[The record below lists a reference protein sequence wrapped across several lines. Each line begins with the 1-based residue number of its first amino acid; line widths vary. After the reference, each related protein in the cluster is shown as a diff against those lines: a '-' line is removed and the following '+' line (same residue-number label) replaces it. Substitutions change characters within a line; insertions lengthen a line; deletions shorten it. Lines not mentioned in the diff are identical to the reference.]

1 MKHSITLMLVSLVG
15 IPGFA
20 QEYAPL
26 PEAASGPAVDP
37 EKGYLV
43 EEISD
48 GLYWITDGTYQ
59 TIFLTTG
66 EGVIVVDAPPS
77 IGANILNAI
86 AEITDEPIT
95 HVVYSHS
102 HADHIGAAA
111 IYPEEAI
118 IIAHEETA
126 ELLER
131 SNDPNRPIPDIT
143 FSDNSALEVGSQLLE
158 LEYRGVNHEPGN
170 IFIYA
175 PAQQVLMLVDVVFP
189 GWTPF
194 PRLALTED
202 VNGFIAAHDE
212 ILSFDFDVFVGG
224 HLTRLGSREDIEIQ
238 QEYIMDIVR
247 AAGEANAALDFG
259 AAFAEAAERGAP
271 FNTWAA
277 IQIAFDGVAQQCA
290 DAVIPNWVDRLGGVD
305 IFTFDHCWSVS
316 ESQRID

>member
-1 MKHSITLMLVSLVG
+1 MKLLTALMFVLLVSL
-15 IPGFA
+15 PAFA

-26 PEAASGPAVDP
+26 PEAASGVAIDP

-43 EEISD
+43 EEIGD
-48 GLYWITDGTYQ
+48 GLYWITEGTYQ

-77 IGANILNAI
+77 IGANILSAI
-86 AEITDEPIT
+86 AEVTDEPIT

-102 HADHIGAAA
+102 HADHIGAAT
-111 IYPEEAI
+111 IYPEEAL

-126 ELLER
+126 ALLER
-131 SNDPNRPIPDIT
+131 SNDPNRPLPDIT
-143 FSDNSALEVGSQLLE
+143 FDDRSALNVGSQHLE

-194 PRLALTED
+194 PRLALAED
-202 VNGFIAAHDE
+202 ANGFIAAHDE
-212 ILSFDFDVFVGG
+212 ILSFEFDVFVGG
-224 HLTRLGSREDIEIQ
+224 HLTRLGTREDVEIQ
-238 QEYIMDIVR
+238 KEYIMDIVQ
-247 AAGEANAALDFG
+247 AAGEANAAMDIG

-271 FNTWAA
+271 FNTWAG
-277 IQIAFDGVAQQCA
+277 IQIAFDGVAEDCA
-290 DAVIPNWVDRLGGVD
+290 EAVIPNWVDRLGGVD
-305 IFTFDHCWSVS
+305 IFTFDHCWSIS